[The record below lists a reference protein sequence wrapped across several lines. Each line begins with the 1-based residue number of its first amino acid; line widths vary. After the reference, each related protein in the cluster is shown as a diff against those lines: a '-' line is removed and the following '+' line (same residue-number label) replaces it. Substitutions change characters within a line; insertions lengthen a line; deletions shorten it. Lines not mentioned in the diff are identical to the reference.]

1 MGFWS
6 SIFGKKRHELSAEE
20 RHACLSA
27 VQFRL
32 IPYVVSSVN
41 KGKLDV
47 MELLDT
53 KKWEI
58 FLKSALNIDYSFKS
72 GDFRCQ
78 LCRINDNYDAVV
90 YMFPKPLQMPEAAYG
105 IVLIDNRTK
114 FASYYTLEMSINDM
128 WVIGAP
134 DISGHLNYGTLEN
147 PDFESFFSWVKGRM
161 NE

>member
-1 MGFWS
+1 
-6 SIFGKKRHELSAEE
+6 
-20 RHACLSA
+20 
-27 VQFRL
+27 
-32 IPYVVSSVN
+32 
-41 KGKLDV
+41 

-58 FLKSALNIDYSFKS
+58 FLKSALNLDYSFKS

-134 DISGHLNYGTLEN
+134 DISGHSNYGTLEN